1 MAQREK
7 RSGLG
12 YVLLKRLL
20 VDGEHDSLAGDFEEI
35 YVEMAKEKG
44 TIAAFTWYW
53 LQIFRLLPLY
63 FLNKI
68 YYGGMMIKNYLKI
81 TFRNIIKHKGY
92 SFINIFGLAI
102 GMAVS
107 ILILLWVQD
116 ELSFDRFHKNIE
128 TLHLVGLRQ
137 DYGTGQIKVSMSPA
151 PLGPALKK
159 EFPEIVNAARRQRC
173 GNVQLKYGEK
183 GFMENRG
190 CYVDPSFLEMFTF
203 PLIKGDAG
211 SVLADPHS
219 IVLTE
224 AMKKKYFDDKE
235 AIGKIINF
243 QNEYNLM
250 VTGIIENVPDN
261 SSLDFD
267 FIIPFEFIRKLGAD
281 LQSWGENNYFTYVQL
296 RQDVPYRQISK
307 KISGRIKKADPGV
320 SSNLF
325 LHPFERIHLHS
336 LSGRG
341 GNIRYVYI
349 FTLVAIF
356 VLFIACINFMNLST
370 AQSMKRGKEVSL
382 RKVVGANRKQLIVQF
397 FGESIL
403 FSMIALFLAL
413 LMVELC
419 LPVFNH
425 FSNKNVTLILH
436 GNPSILTGLVGIT
449 LFTGIVSGSYPAL
462 LLSSFKP
469 VQVLKGTLKLGKGSS
484 LFRKAL
490 VVTQFV
496 FSIILIIS
504 TAVIYNQLDY
514 LQTKNLGV
522 NKDNVLYLP
531 LRGNIRTQY
540 ETVKNELLENT
551 DILSVTTSSHLPSH
565 ISSNT
570 TDWDWEGKNPDEKVL
585 MGVTFFGYDYIKTFK
600 MEMSQGRFYSKEFVG
615 DASLAA
621 VVNEKA
627 VEVMGIDSPV
637 GKRLFMGSH
646 QLRIVG
652 VLKDFHFK
660 SLHREIGPLVSILA
674 PTEQL
679 FMFIRINGGNVS
691 GAIHYIKKIY
701 KKIEPGYPAVLTFL
715 DERFDR
721 LYRSENRMGQLFK
734 YFAFF
739 AVFISCLGLF
749 GLASFMVE
757 QRTKEIGVRKVL
769 GAKVSGIV
777 LLLSRE
783 FTKWV
788 VLANIIAWPTAY
800 VAMNKW
806 LDNFA
811 YRSAIGVEVFILSA
825 FLSLTIAFLT
835 VSYQSIKAAMANPV
849 KALKYE

>member
-1 MAQREK
+1 MAQHEK
-7 RSGLG
+7 RSGPG
-12 YVLLKRLL
+12 YFLLERLL

-35 YVEMAKEKG
+35 YREIIKEKG

-53 LQIFRLLPLY
+53 LQVVRLFPAY
-63 FLNKI
+63 FINKI
-68 YYGGMMIKNYLKI
+68 YYGGIMIKNYLKI
-81 TFRNIIKHKGY
+81 TFRNMIKHKGY

-102 GMAVS
+102 GMAVT
-107 ILILLWVQD
+107 ILILLWVYD

-137 DYGTGQIKVSMSPA
+137 DHGTGQIKVPMSP
-151 PLGPALKK
+151 PALAPALEK
-159 EFPEIVNAARRQRC
+159 EFPEIVNTARRQRC

-183 GFMENRG
+183 GFMESKG
-190 CYVDPSFLEMFTF
+190 CYADPSFLEMFTF
-203 PLIKGDAG
+203 PLIKGDAR
-211 SVLADPHS
+211 SVLTNPHS

-224 AMKKKYFDDKE
+224 ETKKKYFGDNE

-250 VTGIIENVPDN
+250 VTGIIENVPGN

-267 FIIPFEFIRKLGAD
+267 FIIPFAFIGNLGAD
-281 LQSWGENNYFTYVQL
+281 LQSWGWNNYFTYVQL
-296 RQDVPYRQISK
+296 QKGAPYQHVSK
-307 KISGRIKKADPGV
+307 KISGRIKQAEPDA

-325 LHPFERIHLHS
+325 LHPFKRIHLYS

-349 FTLVAIF
+349 FTLVALF

-370 AQSMKRGKEVSL
+370 ARSVKRGKEVSL
-382 RKVVGANRKQLIVQF
+382 RKVVGANRKQLVAQF

-403 FSMIALFLAL
+403 FSIIALFLAV

-425 FSNKNVTLILH
+425 FSGKNVTVILH
-436 GNPSILTGLVGIT
+436 GNPLILTGLLGIT
-449 LFTGIVSGSYPAL
+449 LFTGMVSGSYPAL

-469 VQVLKGTLKLGKGSS
+469 VRVLKGTLKLGKGSS
-484 LFRKAL
+484 FFRKAL
-490 VVTQFV
+490 VVAQFV

-514 LQTKNLGV
+514 LQNKNLGV
-522 NKDNVLYLP
+522 NKENVLYLP
-531 LRGNIRTQY
+531 LRGNIRTKY
-540 ETVKNELLENT
+540 ETVKNELLKNT
-551 DILSVTTSSHLPSH
+551 DILSVTTSSHIPTR
-565 ISSNT
+565 ITSNT

-585 MGVTFFGYDYIKTFK
+585 MGITFFGYDYIKTFK
-600 MEMSQGRFYSKEFVG
+600 MEMSQGRFYSKEFAG

-627 VEVMGIDSPV
+627 VNIMGIESPV
-637 GKRLFMGSH
+637 GKRLTLGSTP
-646 QLRIVG
+646 LEIVG

-660 SLHREIGPLVSILA
+660 SLHREIGPLVSVLDS
-674 PTEQL
+674 TEQQ
-679 FMFIRINGGNVS
+679 FMFIRINGENVS

-701 KKIEPGYPAVLTFL
+701 NKIEPGYPAVLTFL
-715 DERFDR
+715 DDAFDQ

-749 GLASFMVE
+749 GLASFMGE

-769 GAKVSGIV
+769 GAKVPGIV
-777 LLLSRE
+777 LLFSRE

-800 VAMNKW
+800 VAMTNW

-811 YRSAIGVEVFILSA
+811 YRSSIGVENFILSA
-825 FLSLTIAFLT
+825 VLSLAIAFLT
-835 VSYQSIKAAMANPV
+835 VSYQSIKAAIASPV
-849 KALKYE
+849 NALKYE

>member
-1 MAQREK
+1 MAQWKK
-7 RSGLG
+7 RSGPG
-12 YVLLKRLL
+12 YFLLERLL

-44 TIAAFTWYW
+44 TITALAWYW
-53 LQIFRLLPLY
+53 LQILRLLPLY

-68 YYGGMMIKNYLKI
+68 YYGGIMIKNYLKI

-128 TLHLVGLRQ
+128 NIHLVGLRQ
-137 DYGTGQIKVSMSPA
+137 DHATGRIRVPMSPA
-151 PLGPALKK
+151 PLALALKK
-159 EFPEIVNAARRQRC
+159 EFPEIVDATRRQRC

-183 GFMENRG
+183 GFVESRG
-190 CYVDPSFLEMFTF
+190 CYIDPSFLEMFTF
-203 PLIKGDAG
+203 PLIKGDAK

-224 AMKKKYFDDKE
+224 ETKKKYFGDKG
-235 AIGKIINF
+235 AIGKIITF
-243 QNEYNLM
+243 QTKYTLM
-250 VTGIIENVPDN
+250 VTGIMENVPDN

-267 FIIPFEFIRKLGAD
+267 FIIPFEFIKELGAD

-296 RQDVPYRQISK
+296 QQGVPYQKMSK
-307 KISGRIKKADPGV
+307 KISGRIKKTDPQA

-325 LHPFERIHLHS
+325 LHPFKRMHLHS
-336 LSGRG
+336 LSGMG

-356 VLFIACINFMNLST
+356 ILFIACINFMNLST
-370 AQSMKRGKEVSL
+370 SRSVKRGKEVSL
-382 RKVVGANRKQLIVQF
+382 RKVVGANRKQLVIQF

-403 FSMIALFLAL
+403 FSIIALFLAL
-413 LMVELC
+413 VLVELF
-419 LPVFNH
+419 LPVFNN
-425 FSNKNVTLILH
+425 FCNKNLTAILH
-436 GNPSILTGLVGIT
+436 GNPLILTSLLGIT
-449 LFTGIVSGSYPAL
+449 LFTGIISGSYPAL
-462 LLSSFKP
+462 FLSSFKP
-469 VQVLKGTLKLGKGSS
+469 AQVLKSTLKLGKGSS

-496 FSIILIIS
+496 FSIILIIC
-504 TAVIYNQLDY
+504 TVVVYNQLDY
-514 LQTKNLGV
+514 LQNKNLGV
-522 NKDNVLYLP
+522 NKENVLYLP
-531 LRGNIRTQY
+531 LQGNIRTRY
-540 ETVKNELLENT
+540 ETVKNELLKNT
-551 DILSVTTSSHLPSH
+551 DILSVTTSSHIPTR

-570 TDWDWEGKNPDEKVL
+570 TAWDWEGKNPDEKVL
-585 MGVTFFGYDYIKTFK
+585 MGITFFGYDYIKTFK
-600 MEMSQGRFYSKEFVG
+600 MEMAQGRFYSKEFVG
-615 DASLAA
+615 DSSLAA
-621 VVNEKA
+621 VVNERA
-627 VEVMGIDSPV
+627 VKVMGIESPV
-637 GKRLFMGSH
+637 GKRLSMGSY
-646 QLRIVG
+646 QFKIVG

-660 SLHREIGPLVSILA
+660 SLREGIEPIVSVLA
-674 PTEQL
+674 PTEQHFL
-679 FMFIRINGGNVS
+679 FIRINSKNVS
-691 GAIHYIKKIY
+691 GAINYIKKIY
-701 KKIEPGYPAVLTFL
+701 KKIEPGYPAILTFL
-715 DERFDR
+715 DEAFDR

-734 YFAFF
+734 YFAFL

-749 GLASFMVE
+749 GLASFMGE

-777 LLLSRE
+777 LLFSRE

-788 VLANIIAWPTAY
+788 LLANIIAWPAAY
-800 VAMNKW
+800 FAMNQW

-835 VSYQSIKAAMANPV
+835 VSYQSIKAAVASPV

>member
-7 RSGLG
+7 RAGPG
-12 YVLLKRLL
+12 YFLLKRLL
-20 VDGEHDSLAGDFEEI
+20 VDGEHDSLTGDFEEI
-35 YVEMAKEKG
+35 YAEMAKEKG
-44 TIAAFTWYW
+44 TIAALTWYW

-68 YYGGMMIKNYLKI
+68 YYGGIMIKNYLKI
-81 TFRNIIKHKGY
+81 TFRNIIKQKGY

-128 TLHLVGLRQ
+128 NIHLVGLRQ
-137 DYGTGQIKVSMSPA
+137 DYGTGQIKVPMTPA
-151 PLGPALKK
+151 ALAPALKK

-203 PLIKGDAG
+203 PLIKGDPK

-224 AMKKKYFDDKE
+224 ETKKKYFGGKE
-235 AIGKIINF
+235 AIGKVINF

-250 VTGIIENVPDN
+250 VTGIMENVPDN

-296 RQDVPYRQISK
+296 QQGVPYRQIGK
-307 KISGRIKKADPGV
+307 KISGRIKKAEPGA

-325 LHPFERIHLHS
+325 LHPFKRIHLHS
-336 LSGRG
+336 LSGMG

-370 AQSMKRGKEVSL
+370 ARSVKRGKEVSL
-382 RKVVGANRKQLIVQF
+382 RKVVGADRKQLVVQF
-397 FGESIL
+397 FGESIFL
-403 FSMIALFLAL
+403 SIIALFLAL
-413 LMVELC
+413 VLVELF
-419 LPVFNH
+419 LPVFND
-425 FSNKNVTLILH
+425 FSNKNLTVILH
-436 GNPSILTGLVGIT
+436 GNLSILTGLLGIT
-449 LFTGIVSGSYPAL
+449 LFTGIISGSYPAL

-469 VQVLKGTLKLGKGSS
+469 AQVLKGTLKLGKGSS
-484 LFRKAL
+484 LSRKAL

-496 FSIILIIS
+496 FSILLIIC
-504 TAVIYNQLDY
+504 TAVVYNQLDY
-514 LQTKNLGV
+514 LQNKKLGV
-522 NKDNVLYLP
+522 NKENVLYLP
-531 LRGNIRTQY
+531 LRGNIRTKY
-540 ETVKNELLENT
+540 ETVKNELLKNT
-551 DILSVTTSSHLPSH
+551 DILSVTTSSHIPTR
-565 ISSNT
+565 ITSNT
-570 TDWDWEGKNPDEKVL
+570 IAWDWEGKNPDEKVL
-585 MGVTFFGYDYIKTFK
+585 MGITFFGYDYIKTFK
-600 MEMSQGRFYSKEFVG
+600 MEMSQGRFYSKEFAG
-615 DASLAA
+615 DSSLAA

-627 VEVMGIDSPV
+627 VKVMGIESPV
-637 GKRLFMGSH
+637 GKRLFMGSN
-646 QLRIVG
+646 QLKIVG
-652 VLKDFHFK
+652 VLNDFHFK
-660 SLHREIGPLVSILA
+660 SLHSEIGPIVSVLA
-674 PTEQL
+674 PTEQH
-679 FMFIRINGGNVS
+679 FMFIRINSENVS
-691 GAIHYIKKIY
+691 GAINYIKKIH

-734 YFAFF
+734 YFAFL

-749 GLASFMVE
+749 GLASFMGE

-769 GAKVSGIV
+769 GAKVPDII

-783 FTKWV
+783 FFKWV
-788 VLANIIAWPTAY
+788 LLANIIAWPAAY
-800 VAMNKW
+800 FAMNQW

-811 YRSAIGVEVFILSA
+811 YRTAIGIEVFILSA

-835 VSYQSIKAAMANPV
+835 VSYQSIKAAVASPV

>member
-1 MAQREK
+1 MVQREK
-7 RSGLG
+7 WSGPG
-12 YVLLKRLL
+12 YFLLQRLL

-35 YVEMAKEKG
+35 YREMVEEKG

-53 LQIFRLLPLY
+53 LQIFRLLPLF
-63 FLNKI
+63 FLNKM
-68 YYGGMMIKNYLKI
+68 YFGGIMIKNYLKI
-81 TFRNIIKHKGY
+81 TFRNIVKHKGY

-107 ILILLWVQD
+107 ILILLWVHD

-128 TLHLVGLRQ
+128 TLHLVGLSQ
-137 DYGTGQIKVSMSPA
+137 DYSTGQIRVPMSPA
-151 PLGPALKK
+151 PLAPALKK
-159 EFPEIVNAARRQRC
+159 EFPEIVDAARIQMC
-173 GNVQLKYGEK
+173 GDVQLKYEEK
-183 GFMENRG
+183 GFMESGG
-190 CYVDPSFLEMFTF
+190 CYADPSFLEMFTF
-203 PLIKGDAG
+203 PLMKGDAKF
-211 SVLADPHS
+211 VLADPHS

-224 AMKKKYFDDKE
+224 ATKKKYFGDKE

-243 QNEYNLM
+243 QNEYNLT

-267 FIIPFEFIRKLGAD
+267 FIIPFEFIRKWGAD
-281 LQSWGENNYFTYVQL
+281 LQLWGWNNYFTYVQL
-296 RQDVPYRQISK
+296 QQGMPYQQVSK
-307 KISGRIKKADPGV
+307 KISGRIKQAEPDA

-325 LHPFERIHLHS
+325 LHPFKRIHLYS
-336 LSGRG
+336 LSGTG

-349 FTLVAIF
+349 FTLVALF

-370 AQSMKRGKEVSL
+370 ARSVKRGKEVSL
-382 RKVVGANRKQLIVQF
+382 RKVVGANRKQLIIQF

-403 FSMIALFLAL
+403 FSIIALFLAV

-425 FSNKNVTLILH
+425 FSNKNVTIILH
-436 GNPSILTGLVGIT
+436 GNPSILIGLLGIT
-449 LFTGIVSGSYPAL
+449 LFTGIISGSYPAL

-484 LFRKAL
+484 LFRKVL

-504 TAVIYNQLDY
+504 TAVVYNQLDY
-514 LQTKNLGV
+514 LQNKNLGV
-522 NKDNVLYLP
+522 NKENVIYLP
-531 LRGNIRTQY
+531 LQGNIRTKY
-540 ETVKNELLENT
+540 ETVKNELLKNT
-551 DILSVTTSSHLPSH
+551 DILSVTTSSHIPTR
-565 ISSNT
+565 ITSNT
-570 TDWDWEGKNPDEKVL
+570 TAWDWEGKNPDEKVL
-585 MGVTFFGYDYIKTFK
+585 MGITFFGYDYTKTFK
-600 MEMSQGRFYSKEFVG
+600 MEMAQGRFYSEEFAS
-615 DASLAA
+615 DASQAA

-627 VEVMGIDSPV
+627 VNIMGIDSPV
-637 GKRLFMGSH
+637 GKRLTLGSTP
-646 QLRIVG
+646 LKIVG

-660 SLHREIGPLVSILA
+660 SLHREIGPIVSVLD
-674 PTEQL
+674 PTEQH
-679 FMFIRINGGNVS
+679 FMFIRINGENVS
-691 GAIHYIKKIY
+691 GAVNYIEKIY
-701 KKIEPGYPAVLTFL
+701 KKIEPGYPAVLAFL
-715 DERFDR
+715 DDAFDQ
-721 LYRSENRMGQLFK
+721 LYRSENRMGKLFK

-749 GLASFMVE
+749 GLASFMGE

-769 GAKVSGIV
+769 GAKVAGIV
-777 LLLSRE
+777 LLFSRE

-788 VLANIIAWPTAY
+788 LLANIIAWPAAY
-800 VAMNKW
+800 FAMTKW

-825 FLSLTIAFLT
+825 FLSLAIAFLT
-835 VSYQSIKAAMANPV
+835 VSYQSIKAAIASPV